1 MNPTHKRWIPLPL
14 IFQRESRNDGFIIK
28 RLWRRRNFSKV
39 AKIVRNKIFNNEY
52 ESGHNIPLTGSL
64 MSMILYGKEINSD
77 IAETN
82 VCKAL
87 SQLTK
92 EKV

>member
-1 MNPTHKRWIPLPL
+1 MPL

-39 AKIVRNKIFNNEY
+39 AKIVRNEIFNNEY

-82 VCKAL
+82 VCKKSAHQRKSL
-87 SQLTK
+87 ARNYPSQFIL
-92 EKV
+92 V